1 LANHDQPAYGAPPPQ
16 CKKFHV
22 NAKASKAALPKRSFK
37 RKDDVENY
45 VARQIKDG
53 KIGLKEAQQGIAED
67 WTQFLDDALAVKL
80 GKKK

>member
-1 LANHDQPAYGAPPPQ
+1 LSDRKLKSLPPDPFRHQ
-16 CKKFHV
+16 DSAIAHV
-22 NAKASKAALPKRSFK
+22 ALPKRSFK